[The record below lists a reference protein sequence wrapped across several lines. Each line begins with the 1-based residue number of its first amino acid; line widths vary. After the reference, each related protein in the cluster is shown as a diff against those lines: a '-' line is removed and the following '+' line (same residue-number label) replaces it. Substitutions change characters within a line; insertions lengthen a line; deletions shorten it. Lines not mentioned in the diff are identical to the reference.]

1 MLRIGWLSLSW
12 SLACFLSMT
21 EAVSDTRNYAFRPLE
36 EASTSHATT
45 IGSPRTF
52 HWRPLTQEGY
62 GLPAYQ
68 APKALEHNVEPALLP
83 PGLVNPPSLPR
94 GVYRPVEEVRPI
106 SPQIGAF
113 RFRTIE
119 PDEQLRLHGLNP
131 ISPTGQQA
139 QKRENRYRFRGDPV
153 EAKSNRPAPIVWD
166 GANQMLKYR
175 PNRRF
180 SDRNNRWSPS
190 QTRDYTNSFRPL
202 NSNRSAR

>member
-1 MLRIGWLSLSW
+1 LLRIGWLSLSC

-21 EAVSDTRNYAFRPLE
+21 EAVSDTRSYGFRPLDG
-36 EASTSHATT
+36 ASTSNSTATD
-45 IGSPRTF
+45 GASSF

-68 APKALEHNVEPALLP
+68 TPKALEHNAEPARLP
-83 PGLVNPPSLPR
+83 PNLVNPSSLPR
-94 GVYRPVEEVRPI
+94 GTYRPVEDMRPI
-106 SPQIGAF
+106 SPQMGAF

-131 ISPTGQQA
+131 VSPTGQQA

-153 EAKSNRPAPIVWD
+153 ETKPNRPAPIVRE
-166 GANQMLKYR
+166 GANRMMKYR
-175 PNRRF
+175 PDRRF
-180 SDRNNRWSPS
+180 SDSDNRWSPS

-202 NSNRSAR
+202 DSNRSAR